1 MKSSLII
8 LGVFALG
15 IFTGL
20 LSITPQSLDL
30 DNLSMTVLYMLMFL
44 VGISLGL
51 DKHIWEQL
59 REMNLKL
66 LLIPIST
73 LTGTAL
79 GIIAYQLLFSF
90 PKGADLYAI
99 GAGFGYYSFSSIYI
113 NKVSG
118 ETMGIIALL
127 ANISREVITLVFTP
141 VIVKYF
147 GKIAPIA
154 CGGATTSDTTLP
166 VILKYSGKEYVLGSV
181 LNGVILTVLVPI
193 VIAFIYG
200 L

>member
-8 LGVFALG
+8 LSVFAIG

-20 LSITPQSLDL
+20 LHIFPSTIDL
-30 DNLSMTVLYMLMFL
+30 DNISMYVLYILMFL
-44 VGISLGL
+44 VGVSLGL
-51 DKHIWEQL
+51 DRHIWEQL
-59 REMNLKL
+59 REMNIKL
-66 LLIPIST
+66 ILIPITT
-73 LTGTAL
+73 LAGTTL
-79 GIIAYQLLFSF
+79 GIITYHLLFNY
-90 PKGADLYAI
+90 PNGADLYAI
-99 GAGFGYYSFSSIYI
+99 GAGFGYYSFSSIFI

-166 VILKYSGKEYVLGSV
+166 VILKYTGKEYVLGSV
-181 LNGVILTVLVPI
+181 LNGVILTILVPI
-193 VIAFIYG
+193 IIGFIYG

>member
-1 MKSSLII
+1 MRSSLII
-8 LGVFALG
+8 LGVFAFG
-15 IFTGL
+15 ILIGL
-20 LSITPQSLDL
+20 LSIIPSSLDL
-30 DNLSMTVLYMLMFL
+30 GNLSMTVLYMLMFL

-51 DKHIWEQL
+51 DKHIWEQI
-59 REMNLKL
+59 RQMNIKL
-66 LLIPIST
+66 LLIPITT
-73 LTGTAL
+73 LTGTAI
-79 GIIAYQLLFSF
+79 GIVAYQLMFSY

-166 VILKYSGKEYVLGSV
+166 VILKYTGKEYVLGSV
-181 LNGVILTVLVPI
+181 LNGIILTILVPVI
-193 VIAFIYG
+193 IAFIYSF
-200 L
+200 

>member
-8 LGVFALG
+8 LTVFAFG
-15 IFTGL
+15 ILAGL
-20 LSITPQSLDL
+20 IRLFPSTLDL
-30 DNLSMTVLYMLMFL
+30 DYMSMAVLYILMFL

-59 REMNLKL
+59 RKMNVKL
-66 LLIPIST
+66 LLIPITT
-73 LTGTAL
+73 LTGTVL
-79 GIIAYQLLFSF
+79 GIIAYQLLFSY

-147 GKIAPIA
+147 GEIAPIA

-166 VILKYSGKEYVLGSV
+166 VILKYAGKEYVLGSV
-181 LNGVILTVLVPI
+181 LNGIILTVLVPI
-193 VIAFIYG
+193 IIAFIYSV
-200 L
+200 